1 MNLWRPQSDCGPH
14 CIPTGEARVGHLRY
28 LLRLLGAACVVL
40 FFAVAPKRPAVV
52 RAGARALLAV
62 LGLSVVVRRKPRPGL
77 LVANHVSW
85 VDIVVLMAVDGGVRL
100 VSKREVGGWPVI
112 GALARRQ
119 GAIFVDRSA
128 PRRLPGT
135 VAAAASALR
144 SGATVAVFPEATTTC
159 GGCPAP
165 LRPAFF
171 QAAIDAGVAVTPL
184 ALRFSVA
191 GERSAAAAFVGD
203 DTLLASVR
211 RLARAKGLTVTVTAA
226 APLYPEAATDRRALA
241 RVASASIAAPRVTP
255 LRLAAAHPTP
265 TRTRVPTPA
274 PPALI
279 MN

>member
-1 MNLWRPQSDCGPH
+1 MNLWRPQSACGPH
-14 CIPTGEARVGHLRY
+14 CIPTGEARVGPVRY
-28 LLRLLGAACVVL
+28 LLRLVGAACVVL
-40 FFAVAPKRPAVV
+40 FFIVAPKRPAVV

-62 LGLSVVVRRKPRPGL
+62 LGLSLVVRGKPRPGL

-85 VDIVVLMAVDGGVRL
+85 VDIVILLAVDGGVRL

-112 GALARRQ
+112 GSLARRQ

-135 VAAAASALR
+135 VAAAAAALR

-159 GGCPAP
+159 GACPVP

-171 QAAIDAGVAVTPL
+171 QAAIDAVVPVTPVS
-184 ALRFSVA
+184 LRFSAA

-203 DTLLASVR
+203 ETLLASVR

-226 APLYPEAATDRRALA
+226 APLHPEVAADRRALA

-255 LRLAAAHPTP
+255 VRLRTPVAAPVAAALL
-265 TRTRVPTPA
+265 VP
-274 PPALI
+274 
-279 MN
+279 